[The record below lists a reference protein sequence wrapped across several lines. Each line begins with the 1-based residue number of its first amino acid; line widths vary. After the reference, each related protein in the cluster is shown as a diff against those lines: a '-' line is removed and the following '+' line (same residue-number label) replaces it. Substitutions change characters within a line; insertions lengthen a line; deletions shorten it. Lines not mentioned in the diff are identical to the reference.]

1 MKKIKAVG
9 SNILAVTMEKGER
22 KSAGGI
28 VILDD
33 NGKDHGIRPRWCQ
46 VYSVGPD
53 SEFKDEINEGEWI
66 LVAHGRWTHGV
77 ELDREL
83 TVWKIDPDGILLH
96 SYEHPDGI

>member
-1 MKKIKAVG
+1 MKIKAIG

-33 NGKDHGIRPRWCQ
+33 NMKDSGIRPRWCQ

-53 SEFKDEINEGEWI
+53 SDLKEDIYEEDWI
-66 LVAHGRWTHGV
+66 LVAHGRWTEGI
-77 ELDREL
+77 ELDGM
-83 TVWKIDPDGILLH
+83 TVYKIDPDGILLH
-96 SYEHPDGI
+96 SYEYPDGI